1 MLLLQATL
9 TGVLLAKRMWRI
21 FPLFV
26 TYAACDFFMNIGAYT
41 IYALRFRRLYF
52 YVFWIDEAIG
62 LFLGL
67 AVVYEIFK
75 HVFAPYPALR
85 RLARHCFQAAV
96 VFLVLLGSFVAYGQ
110 PISERDHIHAVFLVT
125 EEATRIMEV
134 GLLVFLFVFAGAFG
148 LRWREYA
155 FGIALGLG
163 LCVTP
168 ELVAVAMRVQFGM
181 ATVPIVNLI
190 RSISFACSLFIWI
203 AYLVMPDV
211 APDPTEMPRRA
222 QLEQWNRAVMELIYQ

>member
-9 TGVLLAKRMWRI
+9 TGVLFAKRMWRV

-26 TYAACDFFMNIGAYT
+26 SYAACDFFMNIGLYT
-41 IYALRFRRLYF
+41 VYALGLRRLYF
-52 YVFWIDEAIG
+52 YVFWIDEALG
-62 LFLGL
+62 LFLGF

-75 HVFAPYPALR
+75 YVFAPYSALR
-85 RLARHCFQAAV
+85 RLAKHCFQAAV
-96 VFLVLLGSFVAYGQ
+96 VFLVLLGSFVAYAQ
-110 PISERDHIHAVFLVT
+110 PIGEQNPIQAVFLVT

-134 GLLVFLFVFAGAFG
+134 GLLLFLFVFAGAFG
-148 LRWREYA
+148 LRWREYT

-190 RSISFACSLFIWI
+190 RSISFGCSLFIWI
-203 AYLVMPDV
+203 TYLLMPDI
-211 APDPTEMPRRA
+211 ASNPAEMPKRA